1 MGVMRGHLTGSRS
14 RRGRPLGLIRRVARG
29 RLRGRDEAAVIL
41 GAYGVYNIVRA
52 AFGGDL
58 EEGRANAR
66 RVVALEERLGIAVER
81 RWQAAFERRRLGMPF
96 WSAFYLVSQIVALP
110 LSVYLVHR
118 NRPAAY
124 PFMRNLALLAWS
136 GGLVW
141 YASQPVAPPRLLGDG
156 TVDTVSRDTPINLE
170 SRLTK
175 LFYNPIAAMP
185 SLHVGLAPVVGGA
198 LALLLPRRLSGIAL
212 VGYPLLVT
220 VSVIV
225 TGNHYV
231 LDVAGGVAVVAPAAA
246 VAALLTWD
254 DPRAMARD
262 LRLGRTPLA
271 G

>member
-1 MGVMRGHLTGSRS
+1 MGAWRAHLTGSRP
-14 RRGRPLGLIRRVARG
+14 RPGGSLALVRRVARG
-29 RLRGRDEAAVIL
+29 RLRGPHEAAVIL
-41 GAYGVYNIVRA
+41 GAYGAYNVVRA
-52 AFGGDL
+52 AFGGGL
-58 EEGRANAR
+58 EEGRVNAR
-66 RVVALEERLGIAVER
+66 KVVALERRLGLAVEK
-81 RWQAAFERRRLGMPF
+81 RWQRAVERRRLGMPF
-96 WSAFYLVSQIVALP
+96 WSGFYLVSQIVALP
-110 LSVYLVHR
+110 LSIFLVYR

-136 GGLVW
+136 GSLVW
-141 YASQPVAPPRLLGDG
+141 YALQPVAPPRLLGDG

-198 LALLLPRRLSGIAL
+198 LALLLPRRLAPAVL
-212 VGYPLLVT
+212 VGYPALVT

-231 LDVAGGVAVVAPAAA
+231 LDVAGGLAVVAPAAA
-246 VAALLTWD
+246 AAALLTWD

-262 LRLGRTPLA
+262 LRLGRTPRA